1 MRAPRAYPIAAQRSE
16 EGDGGRRL
24 FSGRGGPRNPLKRL
38 NPDKEI
44 QGFSFDCLWRAW
56 PGLAGFGQD
65 LDSAWI
71 GLGLISP
78 LLNAYNQGGGAAH
91 CAPRRERLYP
101 ADPRAVSLA
110 RGLRRWALSSAV
122 EHYLDIVGVR
132 GSIPL
137 APTISCFPASFSR
150 RFSATGVYGAVS
162 LIAAPNPSTDLHPCH
177 CGRRLS
183 PTLNDRRAA
192 GRSCAFLP
200 AWPSSSPPPTL
211 RRPRPNRRRSQG
223 QARRLGDAL
232 RDAARRRP

>member
-24 FSGRGGPRNPLKRL
+24 FSGRGGGPRNPLKRL

-78 LLNAYNQGGGAAH
+78 LSVRTIRRPALPH

-122 EHYLDIVGVR
+122 EHYLDMVGVR

-162 LIAAPNPSTDLHPCH
+162 ISPRQTHRRICILVIA
-177 CGRRLS
+177 
-183 PTLNDRRAA
+183 ND
-192 GRSCAFLP
+192 G
-200 AWPSSSPPPTL
+200 L
-211 RRPRPNRRRSQG
+211 RRR
-223 QARRLGDAL
+223 
-232 RDAARRRP
+232 